1 MSEYRGAFFAF
12 PNPNFFCG
20 FVNMKPEFMRK
31 MRFSFFQKRKSNFPS
46 TEETNKTQFCII
58 HIFAFPTKMEQKS
71 EKKKKYWAMILGFLI
86 LSYLKWETVKKRKD
100 RKLFENHD
108 TT

>member
-1 MSEYRGAFFAF
+1 
-12 PNPNFFCG
+12 
-20 FVNMKPEFMRK
+20 

-46 TEETNKTQFCII
+46 TEETNKTQFLY
-58 HIFAFPTKMEQKS
+58 HSYFRLSNAEMEQKS